1 MKIRFM
7 LSMKMLLTA
16 ETLPLNRSSFDNRLL
31 QISLESLM
39 KSEAVFLENFIG
51 EILDFDIKKNLVGRT
66 LFCCVKKD
74 NEK

>member
-1 MKIRFM
+1 
-7 LSMKMLLTA
+7 
-16 ETLPLNRSSFDNRLL
+16 
-31 QISLESLM
+31 M